1 MKNIIKKICSL
12 LALIMIILN
21 SSLLTTL
28 SMAIDEINTNATA
41 NVSNGKKE
49 KVKIYTSYKR
59 LTNRLPN
66 ELTITGILEKDTED
80 CALYENPVVYFEFPA
95 EIEKVVVND
104 IKVLYDNE
112 LKLKDYA
119 IEKNDAGNQVI
130 KVSLEG
136 KQTQYSTDGI
146 SQGTNIRIVANVIA
160 KQDIKTGYENLTM
173 VCNTATAAQGLLI
186 VNATEN
192 AILNNVEPK
201 KENGT
206 IIYANGLMLNTR
218 SSIGSNTLKDGDTIH
233 SNEIINN
240 QITITNTTNN
250 PIENIKVLGYI
261 PEGMTFVKY
270 DEEAFG
276 YWEDTYTFLT
286 DDPETSDGSI
296 LWQDDDWQ
304 YPADETVKTKE
315 FTIETLKSGESQTF
329 NYETKVNKIDKEKE
343 LETKIEFQIKDKD
356 ATEYRN
362 ISTYT
367 IKNNAKD
374 AAFETRIRTYIDRGD
389 NSETGSSKNN
399 WVYNVIVK
407 NISNETQNATVKIN
421 VPETLSIKNVEKI
434 VDKGEEFSYKLE
446 NGVLTVN
453 YEGIAAN
460 DYRAFG
466 IEAEAVNVI
475 TDENCRYQI
484 EYSATVEDSN
494 KDITS
499 SNLSVSKGGI
509 PAVKITQTSETNGE
523 TLNGHDEIEYKFEIE
538 NIGYVREE
546 DGGYSEYVFV
556 TNIPKELEVTSI
568 TYNSNEVTKETIDSR
583 TVYTIKPIDKY
594 YTSDDLARI
603 NADDYLDEIRAKEV
617 IILKNGEK
625 SIVTVKAKV
634 KSLVGQSDDIVI
646 ENVGAAGGKG
656 IETKTSAIIS
666 NTLHNNENQTII
678 VNPDDKKDDDNSGIT
693 KPSDDDTEEQ
703 VKYYTIAGTSWLD
716 SNENGRRDDGEEIV
730 SGINV
735 YLYDVTNKKFLTNSN
750 NETLKTTTDS
760 NGKYSFTKIPEG
772 SYYTIFEYNS
782 NEYGIT
788 EYQKVGVL
796 ETENNDTLEKDVRM
810 FGEIKKVAMTDIIN
824 LKSSQTNIDIGLI
837 ENKDFDFS
845 INQTIQKIT
854 VSNKKGTKEY
864 TYDNKKLAKV
874 EIHSKQLVGSTIAIE
889 YKIKVTNEGEL
900 AGRIYDIIDEIPS
913 KLEFHSELNS
923 GWARTEQY
931 KISNTNMV
939 TKDIQPGES
948 IELTLTLTKTL
959 TEDSVGTITNV
970 SSIGTTDNSRHIE
983 EKDLNNNTDKTEV
996 LVQVA
1001 TGEQIALRIIGI
1013 IFGVLIIAFI
1023 MTIIVRKTK
1032 FPKNIATNTFII
1044 IAVILMSSVITT
1056 YSNAGIIGDIVDKV
1070 VDTVDK
1076 VVDKVTGGGDS
1087 GGASGSGN
1095 GGDIDS
1101 GDAPK
1106 IDPDY
1111 SPGKDGESAADIEKR
1126 HMEELKS
1133 QYPGANYDGCSS
1145 LKECE
1150 ERAQAAVQADYVN
1163 KQLSQ
1168 YGDYSIDTSDCK
1180 STADVERKLDEAKR
1194 KILSDQYQDID
1205 FSGVTSYEDALNRY
1219 NQKCE
1224 EQRNQINQTLQE
1236 SSAFK
1241 DANISGDISN
1251 LDYNALKGLQGQLKE
1266 IENRYPENKTF
1277 RGDPASQYTDEN
1289 GKIHYGRYLD
1299 ENGNSVAYCGDP
1311 GKAQTAKK
1319 DLNYKRTQSD
1329 LQLTTDDNGNVSWS
1343 YDVKYEPTEKYCG
1356 RDVQTMKASL
1366 GGSQSSKDLPEADV
1380 PEVDLVHPPTYTP
1393 PDTPDT
1399 PDIPTYSKTKLVIW
1413 KMDADTNEELWEKK
1427 DTSYISQFRFRIP
1440 GYAEDFGVGEYVE
1453 VDQNK
1458 TYTIYEIGSA
1468 FGYDIYEE
1476 DGSYKSFQVEVGSYV
1491 TSMDVRL
1498 NNIITKLKLSGNVWE
1513 DGLNGKDN
1521 ARNDLYKDND
1531 YDDHDKLLQG
1541 IKVRLYKDNELV
1553 GETWTDSNGH
1563 YSFGGRNADLSYTK
1577 DTLTVADLDKYHVE
1591 FEYNGMKYTNVNLH
1605 IDVANG
1611 SKAIE
1616 GNNNRQN
1623 YNNKFTTIASNT
1635 IKDNNGNSTG
1645 KALNEAN
1652 SETGTLYYRT
1662 NQKYQSS
1669 IIYGD
1674 KSIYEGTSVSG
1685 KTGDFEAYGYDI
1697 YHITAD
1703 TKVDEASY
1711 RYKLED
1717 LFDRDVNN
1725 QVYKDK
1731 EIKNVNLGLYAR
1743 EQVDV
1748 AIDSDV
1754 ARFIL
1759 NVNGYNHIYK
1769 YGTLISD
1776 NDMNV
1781 DANNVEQVD
1790 AKLKALKGKYY
1801 ERQLHESSIS
1811 YSATPEGTPN
1821 LYADITYKI
1830 YLQNKSNSLTAK
1842 IKELTLNYDEDLKII
1857 SYGYEGSNVNTEV
1870 SESAITATKNGTGA
1884 VQLKEATI
1892 DLEKLEDRKIS
1903 AGKRE
1908 VLEVT
1913 FRTDA
1918 NTIAKILNNPTG
1930 IKFDF
1935 MAEVKT
1941 YSTYANNEENAFNR
1955 AEGIYAYASIDKNSA
1970 ARNAQVQID
1979 TDDSFVTDT
1988 FENDTTIAP
1997 TFKLSKGTQTELS
2010 GIVYEDSPKE
2020 STPIKISGNNIYE
2033 RVGDGIYN
2041 NENVMANVLV
2051 ELLSVPMENGQY
2063 DSDTARTGE
2072 NGQQAYDVAKL
2083 YQENKTT
2090 QGESSKVLARTYTN
2104 EKGEYK
2110 FEGLTAGN
2118 YVIKYTY
2125 GKNMKDVDENGQEK
2139 GTIRSATAIYTSD
2152 GKTKLK
2158 EIEAREYKS
2167 TVITSGEISNA
2178 MNITDGKAHLN
2189 GDYSWFLKSPETR
2202 YSDAVDDVEYR
2213 ANLEKEAK
2221 INYEILKGTKTYVYE
2236 NMEAYTPYF
2245 KLGVEEFNDQQS
2257 GATLETQ
2264 EDGTLNYVFTI
2275 DNVDFGLIE
2284 RPIVDLQ
2291 VDKVITG
2298 LKVSLGNGQV
2308 LINGDPSK
2316 ESLPYVR
2323 TGLDDFVPIEMDT
2336 ELLQNATI
2344 EEEYTIKITN
2354 NSELDYSIYPIWG
2367 TDNTQKVALRR
2378 NYYYYGT
2385 QEGLTTDEA
2394 VTTRI
2399 DVLGDYIG
2407 SELTADENTMPEWN
2421 KRAVEELTSYN
2432 GTNLFTTENDGK
2444 KEKTL
2449 RDGKYTIY
2457 TTNTFNNP
2465 NEEIVTIGQTKSIAY
2480 KVSRLLAVN
2489 TDTMKYTNDVEI
2501 LQYSGYSQN
2510 KDRTEENTYNR
2521 VKDTTPG
2528 NLVPG
2533 GAMEDDEDS
2542 VRTTITPPTG
2552 TIISRWLYVTTVAAG
2567 LILVGA
2573 TIIFIRKRVL
2583 VK

>member
-1842 IKELTLNYDEDLKII
+1842 IKELTLDYDNELNLI
-1857 SYGYEGSNVNTEV
+1857 SYGYENSGTTQEV
-1870 SESAITATKNGTGA
+1870 SEQEIVANTVYGGTEN
-1884 VQLKEATI
+1884 LKEAVI
-1892 DLEKLEDRKIS
+1892 SLEKLEDKKIS
-1903 AGKRE
+1903 AGKKE

-1913 FRTDA
+1913 FRVYAD
-1918 NTIAKILNNPTG
+1918 TIARILNNPVG
-1930 IKFDF
+1930 IKFDM
-1935 MAEVKT
+1935 MAEVSK
-1941 YSTYANNEENAFNR
+1941 YSTYTQQMT
-1955 AEGIYAYASIDKNSA
+1955 AYASIDKNSA
-1970 ARNAQVQID
+1970 SRNEKVQID
-1979 TDDSFVTDT
+1979 TDNTFVTDT

-2316 ESLPYVR
+2316 DSLPYVR

-2385 QEGLTTDEA
+2385 QEGLSTDEA
-2394 VTTRI
+2394 VTARI

-2407 SELTADENTMPEWN
+2407 AELTADESTMESGGW
-2421 KRAVEELTSYN
+2421 KKKAIEELTSYN
-2432 GTNLFTTENDGK
+2432 GTNLFATENDGK

-2457 TTNTFNNP
+2457 TTNTFYNP
-2465 NEEIVTIGQTKSIAY
+2465 NEELVTIGKTKSISY

-2489 TDTMKYTNDVEI
+2489 TDTMKYTNDIEI

-2510 KDRTEENTYNR
+2510 KNRTENTYNR

-2533 GAMEDDEDS
+2533 GAKEDDEDS

-2552 TIISRWLYVTTVAAG
+2552 TIISKWLYVLTATAG
-2567 LILVGA
+2567 LILIGA
-2573 TIIFIRKRVL
+2573 TVIFIRKRIL
-2583 VK
+2583 LKK

>member
-666 NTLHNNENQTII
+666 NTLHNNENQIII

-1842 IKELTLNYDEDLKII
+1842 IKELTLDYDNELNLI
-1857 SYGYEGSNVNTEV
+1857 SYGYENSGTTQEV
-1870 SESAITATKNGTGA
+1870 SEQEIVANTVYGGTEN
-1884 VQLKEATI
+1884 LKEAVI
-1892 DLEKLEDRKIS
+1892 SLEKLEDKKIS
-1903 AGKRE
+1903 AGKKE

-1913 FRTDA
+1913 FRVYAD
-1918 NTIAKILNNPTG
+1918 TIARILNNPVG
-1930 IKFDF
+1930 IKFDM
-1935 MAEVKT
+1935 MAEVSK
-1941 YSTYANNEENAFNR
+1941 YSTYTQQMT
-1955 AEGIYAYASIDKNSA
+1955 AYASIDKNSA
-1970 ARNAQVQID
+1970 SRNEKVQID
-1979 TDDSFVTDT
+1979 TDNTFVTDT

-2275 DNVDFGLIE
+2275 DNVDLGLIE

-2385 QEGLTTDEA
+2385 QEGLSTDEA
-2394 VTTRI
+2394 VTARI

-2407 SELTADENTMPEWN
+2407 AELTADESTMESGGW
-2421 KRAVEELTSYN
+2421 KKKAIEELTSYN
-2432 GTNLFTTENDGK
+2432 GTNLFATENDGK

-2457 TTNTFNNP
+2457 TTNTFYNP
-2465 NEEIVTIGQTKSIAY
+2465 NEELVTIGKTKSISY

-2489 TDTMKYTNDVEI
+2489 TDTMKYTNDIEI

-2510 KDRTEENTYNR
+2510 KNRTENTYNR

-2552 TIISRWLYVTTVAAG
+2552 TIISKWLYVLTATAG
-2567 LILVGA
+2567 LILIGA
-2573 TIIFIRKRVL
+2573 TVIFIRKRIL
-2583 VK
+2583 LKK